1 MLGISKSKE
10 SLLLNFQFRIYLIN
24 LYIFET
30 ILPPGSG
37 SATLNFLQP
46 LTFSEAKDDII
57 FIDKASSTTVK
68 QRKKEQVS
76 VPVIILIVLSKVL
89 IIGKLFSIFKTQLQ
103 SICLAFN

>member
-10 SLLLNFQFRIYLIN
+10 SILMNFQFRIYLIN

-68 QRKKEQVS
+68 QRKEKTGIGTGNNFNSFIQSFNYWE
-76 VPVIILIVLSKVL
+76 IV
-89 IIGKLFSIFKTQLQ
+89 FYF
-103 SICLAFN
+103 

>member
-57 FIDKASSTTVK
+57 FIDTASSTTVK
-68 QRKKEQVS
+68 QRKKTGIGTGNNFNSFIQSFNYWE
-76 VPVIILIVLSKVL
+76 IV
-89 IIGKLFSIFKTQLQ
+89 FYF
-103 SICLAFN
+103 

>member
-10 SLLLNFQFRIYLIN
+10 SILMNFQFRIYLIN

-68 QRKKEQVS
+68 QRKEKTG
-76 VPVIILIVLSKVL
+76 
-89 IIGKLFSIFKTQLQ
+89 IGTGNNFNSFIQ
-103 SICLAFN
+103 SFNYWETVFYF

>member
-10 SLLLNFQFRIYLIN
+10 SILMNFQFRIYLIN

-68 QRKKEQVS
+68 QRKKTGIGTGNNFNSFIQSFNYWE
-76 VPVIILIVLSKVL
+76 IV
-89 IIGKLFSIFKTQLQ
+89 FYF
-103 SICLAFN
+103 

>member
-68 QRKKEQVS
+68 QRKKDTG
-76 VPVIILIVLSKVL
+76 
-89 IIGKLFSIFKTQLQ
+89 IGTGNNFNSFIQ
-103 SICLAFN
+103 SFNYWETVFYF

>member
-10 SLLLNFQFRIYLIN
+10 SILMNFQFRIYLIN

-57 FIDKASSTTVK
+57 FIDTASSTTVK
-68 QRKKEQVS
+68 QRKKTG
-76 VPVIILIVLSKVL
+76 
-89 IIGKLFSIFKTQLQ
+89 IGTGNNFNSFIQ
-103 SICLAFN
+103 SFNYWETVFYF

>member
-68 QRKKEQVS
+68 QRKEKTGIGTGNNFNSFIQSFNYWE
-76 VPVIILIVLSKVL
+76 IV
-89 IIGKLFSIFKTQLQ
+89 FYF
-103 SICLAFN
+103 

>member
-10 SLLLNFQFRIYLIN
+10 SILMNFQFRIYLIN

-68 QRKKEQVS
+68 QRKK
-76 VPVIILIVLSKVL
+76 KTG
-89 IIGKLFSIFKTQLQ
+89 IGTGNNFNSFIQ
-103 SICLAFN
+103 SFNYWETVFYF